1 MVAKKSVVF
10 KNAIIDTAEGTITEI
25 TKDGENVFNLKEALA
40 KWDGI
45 EGVTINIST
54 SDELLGDPAGCQWVA
69 TINGQ
74 EKRVMT
80 SL

>member
-25 TKDGENVFNLKEALA
+25 TKDGENVFNLKETLA

-45 EGVTINIST
+45 EGSPSIF
-54 SDELLGDPAGCQWVA
+54 LLLMSCWA
-69 TINGQ
+69 TRLDANG
-74 EKRVMT
+74 
-80 SL
+80 LL

>member
-40 KWDGI
+40 K
-45 EGVTINIST
+45 T
-54 SDELLGDPAGCQWVA
+54 SYNSNL
-69 TINGQ
+69 
-74 EKRVMT
+74 RVQHHIT
-80 SL
+80 TLNFPRIF

>member
-1 MVAKKSVVF
+1 MGSSFGISRACRVLLNHFKIEIKYVVF

-25 TKDGENVFNLKEALA
+25 TKDGENVFNLNEALA

-54 SDELLGDPAGCQWVA
+54 SDELLGDPA
-69 TINGQ
+69 
-74 EKRVMT
+74 
-80 SL
+80 

>member
-1 MVAKKSVVF
+1 MYLIVEKLVLKRMQSS
-10 KNAIIDTAEGTITEI
+10 KAIIDTVEGTITEI

-54 SDELLGDPAGCQWVA
+54 SDELLGDPA
-69 TINGQ
+69 
-74 EKRVMT
+74 
-80 SL
+80 

>member
-40 KWDGI
+40 KWD

-54 SDELLGDPAGCQWVA
+54 SDELLGDPA
-69 TINGQ
+69 
-74 EKRVMT
+74 
-80 SL
+80 

>member
-25 TKDGENVFNLKEALA
+25 TKDGENVFNLNEALA

-45 EGVTINIST
+45 EGVTINTIP
-54 SDELLGDPAGCQWVA
+54 LLMSCWA
-69 TINGQ
+69 TRLDANG
-74 EKRVMT
+74 
-80 SL
+80 LL

>member
-10 KNAIIDTAEGTITEI
+10 KNAIINTVEGTITEI

-45 EGVTINIST
+45 EGVAINIST
-54 SDELLGDPAGCQWVA
+54 SDELLGDPA
-69 TINGQ
+69 
-74 EKRVMT
+74 
-80 SL
+80 

>member
-10 KNAIIDTAEGTITEI
+10 KNAIIDTVEGTITEI

-54 SDELLGDPAGCQWVA
+54 SDELLGDPA
-69 TINGQ
+69 
-74 EKRVMT
+74 
-80 SL
+80 

>member
-1 MVAKKSVVF
+1 MLRRVLF
-10 KNAIIDTAEGTITEI
+10 LRNAIIDTAEGTITEI

-54 SDELLGDPAGCQWVA
+54 SDELLGDPA
-69 TINGQ
+69 
-74 EKRVMT
+74 
-80 SL
+80 

>member
-25 TKDGENVFNLKEALA
+25 TKDGENVFNLTEALA

-45 EGVTINIST
+45 EGVTINISP
-54 SDELLGDPAGCQWVA
+54 SDELLGDPA
-69 TINGQ
+69 
-74 EKRVMT
+74 
-80 SL
+80 